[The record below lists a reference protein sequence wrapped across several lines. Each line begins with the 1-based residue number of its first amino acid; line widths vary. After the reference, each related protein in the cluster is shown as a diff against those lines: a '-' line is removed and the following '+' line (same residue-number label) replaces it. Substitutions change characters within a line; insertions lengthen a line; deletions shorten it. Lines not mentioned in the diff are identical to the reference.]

1 MDSKKASYRPL
12 MSSIQEDK
20 ADRSSF
26 ADDNTLSAAGSDEG
40 YQSPSSWRRHVSNP
54 VILLLMTLCVLVM
67 ALIGISLTRK
77 PTDNQCARQ
86 LSMWSPAL
94 EAVEYVTFDFD
105 DAFNST
111 SKYRGP
117 PTPEVEEAWFNLTYK
132 HAVEIPEDKIAGLNR
147 SEKDHLAHVPADV
160 GTGYVAL
167 LEVFHQLHC
176 LNMIRM
182 FTWWQAGKYPGVPSG
197 LYEAPEDAFRNR
209 MHIDHCLESL
219 RIALMC
225 WGDVTPLL
233 VRLDGQGHDGRR
245 ADFDTHHKCR
255 NWDKIESWMDENWTG
270 SRPAPPAPQFIQS
283 RSFCLLNL
291 THVRLFSWK
300 SGYYNR
306 LFVMNGNAAY
316 DSSSHGGRWLVTLQP
331 VLTLDGEIPDA
342 RSMVLQILYC
352 EVQFWF
358 KGLRVADHRTQLPL
372 FTLRPCPAFLSLL
385 FFALFSTDLCAHSP
399 AMPFRSTLSNLGYS
413 GHIIL
418 AGWLAYDGVMFWKRQ
433 TSFNQEYAA
442 IQDMDSV
449 GSHSSADPPLE
460 QPSHHW
466 GCGRVMLGFA
476 WQVMLCTA
484 MFLAG
489 SVITAAILPRQ
500 HQFHRPGTALST
512 DRQCAAQLGV
522 YSPLLEVVEY
532 EEHNWTDPAAG
543 AVSGYV
549 GRPTREME
557 RKWDAISNVPAIVI
571 PFEKLPL
578 LNRTEDPSRHG
589 SRFVTARAGVPHP
602 SSPGGYVGVTEVFHH
617 LHCLNV
623 LRQHVW
629 RDAYAP
635 AGAHGEAEEDE
646 RPPLPATLRRE
657 ARAHADHCV
666 DTLRQALMCTADVTP
681 YLIYAGGDG
690 SDWPPKDSREDFEGL
705 HKCRRFEPLLKYVW
719 DNGIVVRPQ

>member
-1 MDSKKASYRPL
+1 
-12 MSSIQEDK
+12 
-20 ADRSSF
+20 
-26 ADDNTLSAAGSDEG
+26 
-40 YQSPSSWRRHVSNP
+40 
-54 VILLLMTLCVLVM
+54 
-67 ALIGISLTRK
+67 
-77 PTDNQCARQ
+77 
-86 LSMWSPAL
+86 
-94 EAVEYVTFDFD
+94 
-105 DAFNST
+105 
-111 SKYRGP
+111 
-117 PTPEVEEAWFNLTYK
+117 
-132 HAVEIPEDKIAGLNR
+132 
-147 SEKDHLAHVPADV
+147 
-160 GTGYVAL
+160 
-167 LEVFHQLHC
+167 
-176 LNMIRM
+176 
-182 FTWWQAGKYPGVPSG
+182 
-197 LYEAPEDAFRNR
+197 
-209 MHIDHCLESL
+209 
-219 RIALMC
+219 
-225 WGDVTPLL
+225 
-233 VRLDGQGHDGRR
+233 
-245 ADFDTHHKCR
+245 
-255 NWDKIESWMDENWTG
+255 
-270 SRPAPPAPQFIQS
+270 
-283 RSFCLLNL
+283 
-291 THVRLFSWK
+291 
-300 SGYYNR
+300 
-306 LFVMNGNAAY
+306 
-316 DSSSHGGRWLVTLQP
+316 
-331 VLTLDGEIPDA
+331 
-342 RSMVLQILYC
+342 
-352 EVQFWF
+352 
-358 KGLRVADHRTQLPL
+358 
-372 FTLRPCPAFLSLL
+372 
-385 FFALFSTDLCAHSP
+385 
-399 AMPFRSTLSNLGYS
+399 MPFRSTLSNLGYS

-532 EEHNWTDPAAG
+532 EERNWTDPAAG

-602 SSPGGYVGVTEVFHH
+602 SLPGGYVGVTEVFHH